1 MRAFQ
6 DLPIKRKLVWLIVFT
21 QAATLVLAGAGF
33 VVYQLVTFR
42 QGALDE
48 LTRLEAVIAHNCAVA
63 LAEGNPAA
71 GTQTLAG
78 LRAHPQVVSA
88 CLYEGSGRLYSS
100 YQRNLTGAMECS
112 AAPYSSGDY
121 DEEDRF
127 VISRPV
133 MKDGE
138 KLGSIVI
145 QTDSKQFE
153 DRLKGFA
160 TLALVVVPGF
170 LIAAFLLSVRLQRLI
185 SEPILHLAETAKRV
199 SHEKNY
205 SARAKKTSNDELGLL
220 VDSFNDMLVQIYRR
234 DQQLQRHRYSLEEQV
249 NARTKQLSEMN
260 QELTAAKERAEE
272 GARLKSEFLATM
284 SHEIRTPMNGVIGMT
299 GLLLDTEMDPEQRDF
314 AETIRSSA
322 DALLTII
329 NDILDFSKIEAGK
342 LDFEHFDFD
351 LDETVEGAV
360 DLLAEKAEERGI
372 QLVSLISTDTPLLL
386 RGDPGRLRQVLLN
399 LISNAVKFTEKGE
412 VFVAVEKKS
421 EDEGHAVLRMSV
433 KDSGIGI
440 PTAVRAQLF
449 TAFTQADGSTSRKY
463 GGTGLGLAICKKLV
477 ARMGGEIG
485 CDSVVG
491 EGSTFWFTV
500 KLEKQKP
507 PARRPASAEIDELRG
522 LRALIVNDNETN
534 RRVLRYYLA
543 AFGMES
549 AEAVDADDA
558 LDALSQARRNG
569 RRFDVIL
576 LDMMMTGTDGLEL
589 SRRIADS
596 STWGATPRI
605 LLSSMGIKQNSEIPA
620 DTGIAARLTKPVK
633 QTQLRDCIRGAMRT
647 AALGGGPQ
655 VETGEGVGDSSQ
667 EQSEPAISGRRV
679 LLAEDNVVNQK
690 VALNLLAKMG
700 YFADAVANGSE
711 AVEALGRIHYH
722 AVLMDCQMPEMDG
735 FEATAEIRRREGD
748 GPRTPII
755 ALTANAMKGDR
766 ERCLEAGMDD
776 YITKPIKP
784 DALAETLDRW
794 SRPPDSSLQPV
805 SMLTEVSPAEPP
817 QRVV

>member
-6 DLPIKRKLVWLIVFT
+6 DLPIKRKLVWLIVIT
-21 QAATLVLAGAGF
+21 QAAALLLAGAGF
-33 VVYQLVTFR
+33 VVFELVNFR
-42 QGALDE
+42 QGALE
-48 LTRLEAVIAHNCAVA
+48 EMTRLEAVIAHNCAVA
-63 LAEGNPAA
+63 LAEDDRGA
-71 GTQTLAG
+71 GTDTLAG

-88 CLYEGSGRLYSS
+88 CLYEENGRLYSS
-100 YQRNLTGAMECS
+100 YQRNLTASQQCS
-112 AAPYSSGDY
+112 PAPYAWGDY
-121 DEEDRF
+121 DEEDYF

-133 MKDGE
+133 MRDGE

-145 QTDSKQFE
+145 QADSKRIE

-160 TLALVVVPGF
+160 TLAVIVVPGI

-185 SEPILHLAETAKRV
+185 SEPILHLAETAERV
-199 SHEKNY
+199 SREKNY
-205 SARAKKTSNDELGLL
+205 SARARKTSNDELGLL

-249 NARTKQLSEMN
+249 NVRTKQLSEMN
-260 QELTAAKERAEE
+260 QELTEAKERAEE
-272 GARLKSEFLATM
+272 VARLKSEFLATM

-299 GLLLDTEMDPEQRDF
+299 GLLLGTEMDAEQRDF

-351 LDETVEGAV
+351 LDETVEGTV
-360 DLLAEKAEERGI
+360 DLLAEKADERGI
-372 QLVSLISTDTPLLL
+372 QLAFLISSDTPLGL

-399 LISNAVKFTEKGE
+399 LISNAVKFTEQGE
-412 VFVAVEKKS
+412 VFVGVEKQS
-421 EDEGHAVLRMSV
+421 EDKGHAVLRMWV

-440 PTAVRAQLF
+440 PSEVRGQLF

-477 ARMGGEIG
+477 ERMDGEIG

-500 KLEKQKP
+500 KLEKQRQQE
-507 PARRPASAEIDELRG
+507 RRASSVEIHELRG
-522 LRALIVNDNETN
+522 LRALTVDDNETN
-534 RRVLRYYLA
+534 RRVLRHYLA
-543 AFGMES
+543 AFGMET

-558 LDALSQARRNG
+558 LDALSEARGNG
-569 RRFDVIL
+569 QRFDVIL
-576 LDMMMTGTDGLEL
+576 LDMMMPGTDGLEL

-596 STWGATPRI
+596 PTWGETPRI
-605 LLSSMGIKQNSEIPA
+605 LLSSMGIKQNFEESA
-620 DTGIAARLTKPVK
+620 DAGIAARLTKPVK
-633 QTQLRDCIRGAMRT
+633 QDQLRACVRGVIRA
-647 AALGGGPQ
+647 AALGAGPRHGA
-655 VETGEGVGDSSQ
+655 VEAAANVSE
-667 EQSEPAISGRRV
+667 EQLAQAIPGRRV

-690 VALNLLAKMG
+690 VALNLLGKLG
-700 YFADAVANGSE
+700 YAADAVANGSE

-735 FEATAEIRRREGD
+735 FEATAEIRRREVGGD
-748 GPRTPII
+748 RTPII

-766 ERCLEAGMDD
+766 ERCLGAGMDD

-784 DALAETLDRW
+784 HALAETLKRW
-794 SRPPDSSLQPV
+794 ASTS
-805 SMLTEVSPAEPP
+805 ESPTPGPTGPSAATPETSEIIG
-817 QRVV
+817 